1 MIFLYSRES
10 LLAVDGLELTP
21 ELLPV
26 VQERDGVLGRALQV
40 DAVIGRPLGN
50 RTFSGRRS
58 AAAAAVVVVVDVSR
72 VGKLDVG
79 QQSLEI
85 VEVVRQ
91 LSEQEIASTLLLRRH
106 L

>member
-1 MIFLYSRES
+1 M
-10 LLAVDGLELTP
+10 LAVDGLELTP

-40 DAVIGRPLGN
+40 DAVVGRPLGH
-50 RTFSGRRS
+50 RTFSCRRS
-58 AAAAAVVVVVDVSR
+58 AAAAVVVVVDVSR